1 MGRQRRQHR
10 GTNKLQISDPPLK
23 EWEMR
28 EFGELGGAGPLDIG
42 ADGVGSD
49 GHQGGRVA
57 IVLGTFSA
65 PSIR

>member
-1 MGRQRRQHR
+1 
-10 GTNKLQISDPPLK
+10 
-23 EWEMR
+23 MR